1 MTDSDVADHLRIEV
15 YLMRQLGMEIALL
28 RRLVLSMALGLAD
41 DEMPDDERA
50 RLHEILNRTDG
61 P

>member
-1 MTDSDVADHLRIEV
+1 
-15 YLMRQLGMEIALL
+15 MRQLGMEIALL